1 MEQFVFDRT
10 LAPQSDLNKHGV
22 PNWFASWTELEDFSR
37 QKYNLVKSLR
47 PSPYQNVG
55 KTLAEIGV
63 RYGYGTFG
71 LIKAL
76 YPEVKYVG
84 IDKEDFSTS
93 VKRLQDRFPKAQTE
107 FRLLDTLK
115 TDRLNVH
122 ADLVHVDAGLSE
134 AEVLRNLDLA
144 WECLKPGGWIIVNN
158 YTFVF
163 KRNNTASAVND
174 FIKEKLSEISSH
186 ELHKTL
192 RGDYAIQKRG

>member
-1 MEQFVFDRT
+1 MAQFVFDRT

-22 PNWFASWTELEDFSR
+22 PNWFAGWDEVQKFSEE
-37 QKYNLVKSLR
+37 KCALVKSLQF
-47 PSPYQNVG
+47 PAGTGG